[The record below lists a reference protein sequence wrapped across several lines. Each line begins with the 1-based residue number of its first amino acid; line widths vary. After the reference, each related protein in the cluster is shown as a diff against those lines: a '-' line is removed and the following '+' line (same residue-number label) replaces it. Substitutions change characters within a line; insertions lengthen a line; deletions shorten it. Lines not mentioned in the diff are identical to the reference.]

1 MYGSDSTMM
10 AQQNLKKK
18 SKKKEGTKKTEKKK
32 GVHTQHPNN
41 RRGRKEVRETRGRV
55 IRRAQSF
62 F

>member
-18 SKKKEGTKKTEKKK
+18 SKKKEETKKTRKRKGYIQNTQTTEEEGKNLEKPEGELYEK
-32 GVHTQHPNN
+32 
-41 RRGRKEVRETRGRV
+41 
-55 IRRAQSF
+55 SF